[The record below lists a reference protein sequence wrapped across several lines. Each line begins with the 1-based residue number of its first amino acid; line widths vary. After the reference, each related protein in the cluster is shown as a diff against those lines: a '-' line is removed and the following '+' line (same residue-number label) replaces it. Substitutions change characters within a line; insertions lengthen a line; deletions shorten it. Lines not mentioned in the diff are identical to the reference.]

1 MKVLLILLGILKGIG
16 IVLLALLLLLLLIV
30 LVVLFSPIRYQLAG
44 EQKAELSGSF
54 GVSWLFGAVKIHGGY
69 TPAESLQLKVKVLWF
84 TLMGG
89 EPKEKK
95 ERKPKQ
101 KKKAPKK
108 EELKPDLQA
117 AEKTTPK
124 QAGKPVEEEKA
135 QPPRVEKEEEPLMA
149 EKKEEEKTPEQPEVK
164 RQRMAQK
171 QPKTVRRVKLS
182 EIEEKPP
189 AEDMDIQLEWD
200 EDEAFFTG
208 DEARG
213 RTKEKIPPI
222 VEELWRIEEK
232 KEIFKALG
240 KLLKRLMKG
249 ILPGNL
255 FIKGTIGTGDPT
267 TTGYVLALAGVLTAK
282 FGNDI
287 QIKGDFTK
295 ATAEEIE
302 VRVKG
307 KIVLGK
313 LLWAVLAF
321 GLTKPVR
328 KAIWKTIQFLR
339 KKTENQTEKMKG
351 CGKTI

>member
-54 GVSWLFGAVKIHGGY
+54 GVSWLFGAVKIDGGY
-69 TPAESLQLKVKVLWF
+69 TPAESLKLKVKVLWF
-84 TLMGG
+84 TLIGG

-95 ERKPKQ
+95 EKKPK

-117 AEKTTPK
+117 AEKTTK
-124 QAGKPVEEEKA
+124 QAEKPGE
-135 QPPRVEKEEEPLMA
+135 
-149 EKKEEEKTPEQPEVK
+149 EKKEEPPKMEKKEEKPAEQPK
-164 RQRMAQK
+164 QQRMERK

-182 EIEEKPP
+182 EVEEKPP
-189 AEDMDIQLEWD
+189 TEDMDIQLEFN
-200 EDEAFFTG
+200 EDDAFFTG
-208 DEARG
+208 DEAKEDK
-213 RTKEKIPPI
+213 KEKIPPI
-222 VEELWRIEEK
+222 VKELWSIEEK
-232 KEIFKALG
+232 KEIFKALK

-287 QIKGDFTK
+287 QIRGDFTK
-295 ATAEEIE
+295 ATAEDME

-328 KAIWKTIQFLR
+328 KAIWKTIKFLR
-339 KKTENQTEKMKG
+339 KKD
-351 CGKTI
+351 

>member
-16 IVLLALLLLLLLIV
+16 IVLLALLLLLLLLV

-44 EQKAELSGSF
+44 EKKAELGGSF
-54 GVSWLFGAVKIHGGY
+54 GVSWLFGAVMVDGGY
-69 TPAESLQLKVKVLWF
+69 TPAESLKLKVKVLWF
-84 TLMGG
+84 TLVGG

-95 ERKPKQ
+95 EKKRK

-108 EELKPDLQA
+108 EELKLDLQA
-117 AEKTTPK
+117 AEKNTPK
-124 QAGKPVEEEKA
+124 QAEKPVEEKKEE
-135 QPPRVEKEEEPLMA
+135 PPRVEKKEEPLMA
-149 EKKEEEKTPEQPEVK
+149 EKMAEKKEEKPKAQPK
-164 RQRMAQK
+164 QQRMAQK

-189 AEDMDIQLEWD
+189 TEDMDIQPELD
-200 EDEAFFTG
+200 EDDAFFAG
-208 DEARG
+208 KEAKEEK
-213 RTKEKIPPI
+213 KEKIPPI
-222 VEELWRIEEK
+222 VKELWSIEDK
-232 KEIFKALG
+232 KEIFKALR

-295 ATAEEIE
+295 ATAEDME

-321 GLTKPVR
+321 GFAKPVR
-328 KAIWKTIQFLR
+328 KAIWKTIKFLR
-339 KKTENQTEKMKG
+339 KKD
-351 CGKTI
+351 

>member
-16 IVLLALLLLLLLIV
+16 IVLLALLLLLLLLV

-54 GVSWLFGAVKIHGGY
+54 GVSWLFEAVKIDGGY
-69 TPAESLQLKVKVLWF
+69 TPAESLKLKVKVLWF
-84 TLMGG
+84 TLVGG

-95 ERKPKQ
+95 EKKPK

-117 AEKTTPK
+117 AEKTTK
-124 QAGKPVEEEKA
+124 QAEKPAE
-135 QPPRVEKEEEPLMA
+135 
-149 EKKEEEKTPEQPEVK
+149 EKKEEPPKTEKKEEKSVEQPK
-164 RQRMAQK
+164 QQRMERK

-182 EIEEKPP
+182 EVEEKPP
-189 AEDMDIQLEWD
+189 TEDMDIQLEFN
-200 EDEAFFTG
+200 EDDAFFTG
-208 DEARG
+208 EEAKEEK
-213 RTKEKIPPI
+213 KEKIPPI
-222 VEELWRIEEK
+222 VKELWSIEEK

-240 KLLKRLMKG
+240 KLLKRLLKG

-255 FIKGTIGTGDPT
+255 FIKGTIGTGDPA

-295 ATAEEIE
+295 ATAEDME

-328 KAIWKTIQFLR
+328 KAIWKTIKFLR
-339 KKTENQTEKMKG
+339 KKD
-351 CGKTI
+351 